1 MDGGRLCLDFAIL
14 EQFDRACP
22 GILRHSATAT
32 TQTGRQR
39 VASHDRRKENSRPN
53 CVGISAW
60 GSESGVAAIVSGRI
74 GAESKA
80 GCQLSRPQAQG
91 QERSSRHSGCGGYSA
106 VEEKAFFFRGMW
118 RGSDHL
124 GMVQDGK
131 QGGQC
136 GRSSEMWPRHR
147 ASTARTHVTASVAS
161 PQRVG
166 KTRLSP
172 DALSSALSTRH
183 CDFCRC
189 PPVPWMR
196 TM

>member
-74 GAESKA
+74 GAESRA

-91 QERSSRHSGCGGYSA
+91 QERSSRHSGCGGSSA
-106 VEEKAFFFRGMW
+106 VGWKAFFFVACARFGASGGGLRSGHGRAGSAEGMASV
-118 RGSDHL
+118 R
-124 GMVQDGK
+124 
-131 QGGQC
+131 
-136 GRSSEMWPRHR
+136 RH
-147 ASTARTHVTASVAS
+147 HVTTLAS
-161 PQRVG
+161 PQRVWRRAG
-166 KTRLSP
+166 LSS
-172 DALSSALSTRH
+172 DALRSA
-183 CDFCRC
+183 
-189 PPVPWMR
+189 
-196 TM
+196 

>member
-14 EQFDRACP
+14 GQFDRACP

-74 GAESKA
+74 GAESRA

-106 VEEKAFFFRGMW
+106 VEEKAFFFFVACGEVRIIWGWSKM
-118 RGSDHL
+118 GSKADSAE
-124 GMVQDGK
+124 GVAR
-131 QGGQC
+131 C
-136 GRSSEMWPRHR
+136 GRDI
-147 ASTARTHVTASVAS
+147 
-161 PQRVG
+161 G
-166 KTRLSP
+166 L
-172 DALSSALSTRH
+172 
-183 CDFCRC
+183 
-189 PPVPWMR
+189 PPPEP
-196 TM
+196 T